1 MGKVHIDRERGR
13 PPKKAAGKHAKTQR
27 HQPAQIQPLLSGD
40 TLSGLAEKLGVD
52 PEQASGMVAQYL
64 PGLVDSL
71 TPDGIVP
78 EGGADLASQ
87 GVALLKGF
95 FK

>member
-1 MGKVHIDRERGR
+1 
-13 PPKKAAGKHAKTQR
+13 
-27 HQPAQIQPLLSGD
+27 
-40 TLSGLAEKLGVD
+40 
-52 PEQASGMVAQYL
+52 MVAQYL